1 MSMNFL
7 GHFYY
12 FLPTW
17 SSPIPTRFGS
27 LLNGFG
33 IPHHHHELLNI
44 LKVLEGPFLSYLFV
58 WFWYDLHINSMNDLQ
73 LLPPPGRIFNALEC
87 IANWTEW
94 TGAQIYN
101 RLIEWPAQMLGIR
114 NINISEILRYTQLV
128 LNSLLPI
135 RMFASS
141 SKVSQ
146 ETLDWINY
154 GTFRLA
160 IVIFVF
166 DSVLLSKFFSFLMA
180 RFIRYVNDRF
190 FRWIWLL
197 NFS

>member
-1 MSMNFL
+1 
-7 GHFYY
+7 
-12 FLPTW
+12 
-17 SSPIPTRFGS
+17 
-27 LLNGFG
+27 
-33 IPHHHHELLNI
+33 
-44 LKVLEGPFLSYLFV
+44 
-58 WFWYDLHINSMNDLQ
+58 MNDLQ
-73 LLPPPGRIFNALEC
+73 LLPPPGRIYNALEC

-114 NINISEILRYTQLV
+114 NINISEILRYTQIV
-128 LNSLLPI
+128 LNSLMPI
-135 RMFASS
+135 RILASS
-141 SKVSQ
+141 SEVSQ
-146 ETLDWINY
+146 EINY

-190 FRWIWLL
+190 FR
-197 NFS
+197 

>member
-1 MSMNFL
+1 
-7 GHFYY
+7 
-12 FLPTW
+12 
-17 SSPIPTRFGS
+17 
-27 LLNGFG
+27 
-33 IPHHHHELLNI
+33 
-44 LKVLEGPFLSYLFV
+44 
-58 WFWYDLHINSMNDLQ
+58 MNDLQ

-190 FRWIWLL
+190 FR
-197 NFS
+197 